1 MKIAL
6 AAIAGT
12 AHGSST
18 AIAKNQLPCRRW
30 LSSSATAKP
39 NTIVPITHAVPKT
52 TVLTSDARRCSS
64 EKTSLKLS
72 RPTHVDP
79 P

>member
-18 AIAKNQLPCRRW
+18 AIEKNTLPFRRW
-30 LSSSATAKP
+30 LSSSATANP
-39 NTIVPITHAVPKT
+39 NAIVPITQTVPKT
-52 TVLTSDARRCSS
+52 TVLISEIRRCSS
-64 EKTSLKLS
+64 VKTSLKLS
-72 RPTHVDP
+72 RPTQVAP

>member
-1 MKIAL
+1 LKIAL

-18 AIAKNQLPCRRW
+18 AIEKNTLPRRRW
-30 LSSSATAKP
+30 FKSSATAKP
-39 NTIVPITHAVPKT
+39 KAIVPATHTVPKT
-52 TVLTSDARRCSS
+52 TVFTSEARRCSS

>member
-18 AIAKNQLPCRRW
+18 AIEKNTLPRSRW
-30 LSSSATAKP
+30 LSSSATANP
-39 NTIVPITHAVPKT
+39 NTIVPATHTVPKT

-64 EKTSLKLS
+64 VKTSLKLS
-72 RPTHVDP
+72 RPTQVEP

>member
-12 AHGSST
+12 AHGSRT
-18 AIAKNQLPCRRW
+18 AIEKNTLPFRRW
-30 LSSSATAKP
+30 LSSSAAAKP
-39 NTIVPITHAVPKT
+39 RTIVPITQSVPKT
-52 TVLTSDARRCSS
+52 TVLISEIRRCSS
-64 EKTSLKLS
+64 AKTSLKFS
-72 RPTHVDP
+72 SPTHVLP

>member
-18 AIAKNQLPCRRW
+18 AIAKNQLPRRRW
-30 LSSSATAKP
+30 LSSSAIAKP
-39 NTIVPITHAVPKT
+39 NTIVPITHSVPKT

-64 EKTSLKLS
+64 AKTSLKLS